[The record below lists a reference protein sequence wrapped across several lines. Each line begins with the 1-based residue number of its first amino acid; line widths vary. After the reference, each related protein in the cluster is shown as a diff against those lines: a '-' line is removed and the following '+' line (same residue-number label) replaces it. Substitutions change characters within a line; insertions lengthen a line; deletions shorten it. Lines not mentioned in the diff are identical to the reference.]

1 MEIREYYLIIVLIF
15 LSIICIFNISRTEEN
30 KSKFLRL
37 KSFKRK
43 LFAPPTITSKDLRI
57 SRQKYFM
64 KLKKRKK
71 KRKTRYNQLYI
82 KLWGEIINDFFDFE
96 NDKSFETKILEF
108 IIIPFIFTFFFVRL
122 SNIGDNTLSIINN
135 VYNLTLYNLFNKLS
149 VNILLFIFIILFICY
164 LLKRYLLPKISSVT
178 DRNFLDII
186 INFIYVTFLPLLT
199 IIFLGLLIIEFGNFK
214 DTDIFIPLY
223 YGIVISMI
231 KLCHKF
237 FKGVSGITKGILSIL
252 VLVLM
257 FIFSSTSQSEYSGG
271 YYFYT
276 INQTVYNQKV
286 KHNFNSISKEIDIE
300 ITTTADG
307 LYCFTFNDKYKLNNK
322 YLILNVKKNNE
333 DTAVKSNQIKNGKI
347 YYLGEYDPKTRKV
360 KRSCI
365 SLKFSNDELTL
376 QKYKKGNRIKLH
388 FVRDG
393 SMRRIEVGNN
403 RFVSDNSGADYY
415 K

>member
-15 LSIICIFNISRTEEN
+15 LSIICIFNIYRTEEN

-43 LFAPPTITSKDLRI
+43 LFAPPTRTSKDFRI

-64 KLKKRKK
+64 KLKKRTK
-71 KRKTRYNQLYI
+71 KRKTRYIRLYI
-82 KLWGEIINDFFDFE
+82 TLWGEIINDFFDFE

-149 VNILLFIFIILFICY
+149 ANIFFFIFIILFICY

-178 DRNFLDII
+178 FRNLLDIV

-199 IIFLGLLIIEFGNFK
+199 IIFLGLLMIEFGNFK

-231 KLCHKF
+231 KLCHKI
-237 FKGVSGITKGILSIL
+237 FKGVNGITKGILSIL
-252 VLVLM
+252 VIILM
-257 FIFSSTSQSEYSGG
+257 FIFSSTFQSEYSGG

-276 INQTVYNQKV
+276 TNK
-286 KHNFNSISKEIDIE
+286 KGFNSISRNSDIE
-300 ITTTADG
+300 
-307 LYCFTFNDKYKLNNK
+307 LSSNLNKLVNLTFNDKFKLDNE
-322 YLILNVKKNNE
+322 YTILDQKKDE
-333 DTAVKSNQIKNGKI
+333 EVTYNQIQKEKI
-347 YYLGEYDPKTRKV
+347 YYLGKYDPE
-360 KRSCI
+360 SE
-365 SLKFSNDELTL
+365 KFERTDTKLIFSEDELIL
-376 QKYKKGNRIKLH
+376 QKNNSSELH

-393 SMRRIEVGNN
+393 SMRMVEIGYE
-403 RFVSDNSGADYY
+403 RFASDISGARYY
-415 K
+415 NQ

>member
-43 LFAPPTITSKDLRI
+43 LFAPPTITSKDFRI
-57 SRQKYFM
+57 SRHKYFM
-64 KLKKRKK
+64 KLKKRTK
-71 KRKTRYNQLYI
+71 KRKTRYNRLYI
-82 KLWGEIINDFFDFE
+82 TLWGEIINDFFDFK

-149 VNILLFIFIILFICY
+149 ANIFLFIFIILFICY

-178 DRNFLDII
+178 CRNLLDIV

-199 IIFLGLLIIEFGNFK
+199 IIFLGVLIIEFGNFK

-231 KLCHKF
+231 KLCHKI
-237 FKGVSGITKGILSIL
+237 FKGVNGITKGILSIL
-252 VLVLM
+252 VIILM
-257 FIFSSTSQSEYSGG
+257 FIFSSTFQSEYNGG

-276 INQTVYNQKV
+276 TNQKG
-286 KHNFNSISKEIDIE
+286 FNSISRNSDIE
-300 ITTTADG
+300 LSSNLNKMIN
-307 LYCFTFNDKYKLNNK
+307 LTFNDKYKLDNEYTILDQKKDKNK
-322 YLILNVKKNNE
+322 EVKY
-333 DTAVKSNQIKNGKI
+333 DQIQKGKK
-347 YYLGEYDPKTRKV
+347 YYLGKYNPESEEFEPTDTKL
-360 KRSCI
+360 I
-365 SLKFSNDELTL
+365 FSEDELIL
-376 QKYKKGNRIKLH
+376 QKVNSNELH

-393 SMRRIEVGNN
+393 SMRMVKIGYE
-403 RFVSDNSGADYY
+403 RFVSDISGAKYY
-415 K
+415 NQ